1 MGDVTK
7 LPVKVR
13 GKKPSDSEEEQR
25 EFFKALLRLCREYG
39 VDIQR
44 GGQVLFMEKGSG
56 KPGVQWPGLYAR
68 YLLHTVDSNEVA
80 VETLNIDPKTGGY
93 RVITV
98 TD

>member
-1 MGDVTK
+1 M
-7 LPVKVR
+7 PVRKIVK
-13 GKKPSDSEEEQR
+13 GKKPGTELHER

-80 VETLNIDPKTGGY
+80 VEQLNVNPKTGGY

-98 TD
+98 SD